1 MLTTVVGSYPS
12 SAQEPNSISSKLS
25 ALSGSYDSY
34 RPAVEHAVKKQVE
47 AGIEI
52 ISDGQVRGNLVE
64 IFARAVPGMAWED
77 GNSKI
82 KGKISYINYSIGAND
97 LKIALKTAKKIS
109 KDFKAGA
116 QVLSGG
122 KFQDGVKGV
131 KGIITGPTTLV
142 LSSRLEGFYN
152 RHNRDKAILD
162 LAMTLRRELKFLENA
177 GAAVIQVDEPFLS
190 TGMADVENARK
201 AIKIMCQDL
210 KVPLAMHVCGDVTEV
225 FPKLVNF
232 PVDIIDCEFAGIGK
246 NLKVL
251 EKTDIGDMKLGFGCV
266 DTKIEKVES
275 PETISKLIEKGIE
288 LVGEEKMILDPDCGM
303 RMLSEQAA
311 FQKLKNMKE
320 AIRWLSL

>member
-12 SAQEPNSISSKLS
+12 SPQEPNSISSKLS
-25 ALSGSYDSY
+25 ALSGSFDSY
-34 RPAVEHAVKKQVE
+34 RSAVEYAVRKQVE

-77 GNSKI
+77 ETSKI
-82 KGKISYINYSIGAND
+82 KGKISYINYSIGAKD

-109 KDFKAGA
+109 KDFKPGA
-116 QVLSGG
+116 QILSGG
-122 KFQDGVKGV
+122 KFQDNVKGV

-152 RHNRDKAILD
+152 RQNRDKAILD
-162 LAMTLRRELKFLENA
+162 LAMTLKRELKFLENA

-201 AIKIMCQDL
+201 AINIMCQDL

-225 FPKLVNF
+225 FPELVKF
-232 PVDIIDCEFAGIGK
+232 PIDIIDCEFAGIGK

-251 EKTDIGDMKLGFGCV
+251 ENTDIEDKKLGFGCI

-275 PETISKLIEKGIE
+275 PETICKLIEKGIE
-288 LVGEEKMILDPDCGM
+288 MVGEKKMIVDPDCGM
-303 RMLSEQAA
+303 RMLSEQVA

-320 AIRWLSL
+320 AVRWLS